1 MVYYNVRLFLM
12 EESMAKYRQG
22 RINDEVQKE
31 MAQIVREI
39 KDPRVSGTM
48 ICVTAA
54 QVTPDLKFAKIYYSV
69 LGGDKKE
76 VAQGLKAASGYIRR
90 QIAQRLNLRITPE
103 FTFILD
109 ESIEYGAHIAS
120 ILNTI
125 EFSDDETEDVDE
137 GEQE

>member
-1 MVYYNVRLFLM
+1 MVYYDVRLFLM

>member
-1 MVYYNVRLFLM
+1 
-12 EESMAKYRQG
+12 MAKYRQG

-125 EFSDDETEDVDE
+125 EFSDDETEEVDE